1 MKNESFGVL
10 LGMQS
15 NTVPQKLKLN
25 LEEILL
31 ISVKPFE
38 NKWLKTTKI
47 RSKNNAVAK
56 AAREEMMQTWKE
68 SGEMNL
74 VPLTYQK
81 EYIKTSPDSEGMK
94 LVSLFPF

>member
-1 MKNESFGVL
+1 
-10 LGMQS
+10 MQS

-31 ISVKPFE
+31 ISKTFE

-56 AAREEMMQTWKE
+56 AAREEIMQTWKE
-68 SGEMNL
+68 RRNEPCTVN
-74 VPLTYQK
+74 V
-81 EYIKTSPDSEGMK
+81 SERIHQNVAGFGMK
-94 LVSLFPF
+94 LFLCFLLKKQ